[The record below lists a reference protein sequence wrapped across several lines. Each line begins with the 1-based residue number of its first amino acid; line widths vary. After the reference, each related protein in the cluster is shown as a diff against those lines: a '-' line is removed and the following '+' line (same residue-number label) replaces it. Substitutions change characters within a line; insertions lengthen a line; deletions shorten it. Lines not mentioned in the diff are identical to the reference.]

1 MPALRA
7 SEALPAT
14 ETAPLQHVA
23 GFNQK
28 RTALAQ
34 AHPHPLTFLARVLVA
49 LIAALAFL
57 GARPDVGASASTVS
71 SLSALE
77 TAVRNAPAG
86 GTVYLA
92 GGTYGSV
99 TLNRH
104 RKTWVTVRPV
114 PGNSVH
120 LTDLNFGSNASHIAV
135 RRFQVDGDV
144 DLAPTG
150 ADHIQII
157 DSDLSGVSAKWGT
170 NHIRIV
176 HNWIHDCSNCIELVS
191 TASNVPGS
199 PDPSA
204 TDLPP
209 VRNIKIV
216 GNRIARP
223 STDAIFMGNY
233 RHIRVQGNEITGV
246 IENGN
251 HNDALQ
257 SVYGGDDLVFRGNYV
272 HDNRGQG
279 FFIKDGRATN
289 VEVSNN
295 LFVRTSG
302 PLWQLQL
309 YRTIGAVI
317 KRNTAWDS
325 EAPFIL
331 EGADNRRVVVRN
343 NVLNGMYVENG
354 LQSYYR
360 NHAVLKQY
368 RNIITKESGWNWGAT
383 SRDKKVRPHFRAPGK
398 NDFRITKRQARKV
411 GFAAGITWA
420 VPNRVFGPR

>member
-1 MPALRA
+1 M
-7 SEALPAT
+7 
-14 ETAPLQHVA
+14 
-23 GFNQK
+23 
-28 RTALAQ
+28 
-34 AHPHPLTFLARVLVA
+34 LVA

-57 GARPDVGASASTVS
+57 GHARSRQPSASTVS

-120 LTDLNFGSNASHIAV
+120 LADLNFGSNASHIAV

-150 ADHIQII
+150 ADHIQIF

-191 TASNVPGS
+191 TASNVPGA

-223 STDAIFMGNY
+223 NTDAIFMGNY
-233 RHIRVQGNEITGV
+233 RHIRVEGNEITGV

-272 HDNRGQG
+272 HDNYGQG

-289 VEVSNN
+289 IEVSNN
-295 LFVRTSG
+295 LFVRTTG

-317 KRNTAWDS
+317 KRNTAWNS
-325 EAPFIL
+325 RGAVHPRRSGQSPGRRSKQRAERHVRGERPAELLPQPRGAQAVSQHHHERAVGTGVRRHATRRFGLTSAPRKQRL
-331 EGADNRRVVVRN
+331 SHHEGAGEKDRLRRRDH
-343 NVLNGMYVENG
+343 LGG
-354 LQSYYR
+354 LGTASSGPASPR
-360 NHAVLKQY
+360 ARRRGSARSAV
-368 RNIITKESGWNWGAT
+368 S
-383 SRDKKVRPHFRAPGK
+383 SRSRG
-398 NDFRITKRQARKV
+398 
-411 GFAAGITWA
+411 
-420 VPNRVFGPR
+420 

>member
-1 MPALRA
+1 MSSLRVR
-7 SEALPAT
+7 EALPAT
-14 ETAPLQHVA
+14 ETAPRQHVA
-23 GFNQK
+23 GFDQT

-34 AHPHPLTFLARVLVA
+34 AHPHSLRIISRMLVA
-49 LIAALAFL
+49 LIALLALL
-57 GARPDVGASASTVS
+57 GTRPEPANTASVVTVS
-71 SLSALE
+71 SLSALQN
-77 TAVRNAPAG
+77 AVRNASKG

-99 TLNRH
+99 TLNSH
-104 RKTWVTVRPV
+104 RKTWVTVRPAS
-114 PGNSVH
+114 GASVH
-120 LTDLNFGSNASHIAV
+120 LADLNFGSNASHIAV
-135 RRFQVDGDV
+135 RRLHVDGDV

-150 ADHIQII
+150 ADHIQIF

-176 HNWIHDCSNCIELVS
+176 HNWIHDCSNCVELVS
-191 TASNVPGS
+191 TASNVPGA

-223 STDAIFMGNY
+223 DTDAIFMGNY
-233 RHIRVQGNEITGV
+233 RHIRVEGNEITGV

-257 SVYGGDDLVFRGNYV
+257 SVYGGDDLTFRGNYV
-272 HDNRGQG
+272 HDNHGEG

-295 LFVRTSG
+295 LFVRTTG
-302 PLWQLQL
+302 PLWQLML

-317 KRNTAWDS
+317 KRNTAWNC

-331 EGADNRRVVVRN
+331 EEANNRRVVIRN
-343 NVLNGMYVENG
+343 NVLNGMYVQNG
-354 LQSYYR
+354 SESYYR
-360 NHAVLKQY
+360 NRAVLDQHDNVI
-368 RNIITKESGWNWGAT
+368 RGGWNWGAT
-383 SRDKKVRPHFRAPGK
+383 SRDKTVRPDFRAPGS
-398 NDFRITKRQARKV
+398 NDFRLTKAQVRRI
-411 GFAAGITWA
+411 GLSAGVTWA
-420 VPNRVFGPR
+420 VRRRVFGPR